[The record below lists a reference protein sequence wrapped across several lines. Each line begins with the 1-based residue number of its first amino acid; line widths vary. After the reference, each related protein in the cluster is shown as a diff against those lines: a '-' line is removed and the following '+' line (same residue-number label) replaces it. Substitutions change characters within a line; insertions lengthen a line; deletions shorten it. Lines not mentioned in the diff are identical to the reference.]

1 MRNKNITFQGLNYT
15 PYGDMSPDGQLESC
29 VGLEMHDG
37 SLRPS
42 TLDGTQY
49 TLPEEQ
55 AGIVLHIIHSTSE
68 YSHFIFLSADR
79 KALYWAVME
88 EGSLSVTEI
97 RTMEAAVDSV
107 KSIGNTL
114 IVLSSS
120 GMHYFLFK
128 DGAYKYLGQKPPEA
142 VIQFT
147 LISERYVTKDEKKFL
162 ITHRNLFK
170 NPPADIYNKT
180 GYMELKDEYSD
191 AITLAESAMAARLV
205 SDASDSGRIVYP
217 VLMRYAY
224 RLYDGSSYI
233 MQSSPVL
240 LVPNTDVAPASIY
253 RAAPDELLQE
263 LVSTANVSLISY
275 EVLSADLE
283 DWKDIISSVDIFM
296 TDQIYSRKSDVK
308 LTHAVRFSYSEAG
321 QSRNYGL
328 FPSLSPHVGPK
339 TLYDS
344 WIDGGNSESESE
356 GYMFTFHSDEMK
368 EYDFLKKISEA
379 SVFYKA
385 KSIKTDEIELNK
397 LTYLFDVEDPD
408 SVRLDNL
415 VFQETLPDDWQSHDT
430 LIPEASFIYNRRLN
444 IANFSRVM
452 FGGYDTTAMM
462 PLIQT
467 EESVTKHYTVYTHI
481 RKESRDIVVR
491 NECSGIQGFY
501 PMYLFYPD
509 ADAYRMTVVEGSGHD
524 PSIKH
529 YGWTFDLTPHPFL
542 NGSYWFSS
550 FAKNTA
556 ASRLLFPPEV
566 TDSSIRYDNSIATSA
581 VDNPFIFPLNGR
593 NTVGIGRILGLAS
606 IVTPL
611 SQGQFGSFDLM
622 IFTDEGNYAATVT
635 DEGGYSNIKPMP
647 RDVCVNPKSITTT
660 DYALVY
666 VSGRGVMTADGS
678 NIYCISEALDGVP
691 DEYFGISGFEP
702 QTFFRDSLIAY
713 DYTGGRLMFSS
724 SVGEKVYVRNKDG
737 LWSTAQWGP
746 FTAVLNVYPYSYIQR
761 GGSILKLDKAYPYDG
776 NQEYEAYLVTRPL
789 KLDSMQKK
797 KIHRLSVEGSV
808 LQDVEILLWGSNDCK
823 DWSYIG
829 ASSYREAAR
838 ILGRSFKYW
847 RIALK
852 VSLTGRQNITGF
864 RLLLSDSKEHRFR

>member
-42 TLDGTQY
+42 ALDGTQY
-49 TLPEEQ
+49 TLPEEH
-55 AGIVLHIIHSTSE
+55 ADLVLHIIHSTSQ

-79 KALYWAVME
+79 KTLYWAVME
-88 EGSLSVTEI
+88 EGGLSVTEI
-97 RTMEAAVDSV
+97 RTMEAAADSV

-114 IVLSSS
+114 MVLSSS

-147 LISERYVTKDEKKFL
+147 LISDRYVTKDEKKFL

-170 NPPADIYNKT
+170 NPPADIYNET

-283 DWKDIISSVDIFM
+283 DWKDIITSVDIFM

-356 GYMFTFHSDEMK
+356 G
-368 EYDFLKKISEA
+368 
-379 SVFYKA
+379 
-385 KSIKTDEIELNK
+385 
-397 LTYLFDVEDPD
+397 
-408 SVRLDNL
+408 
-415 VFQETLPDDWQSHDT
+415 
-430 LIPEASFIYNRRLN
+430 
-444 IANFSRVM
+444 
-452 FGGYDTTAMM
+452 
-462 PLIQT
+462 
-467 EESVTKHYTVYTHI
+467 
-481 RKESRDIVVR
+481 
-491 NECSGIQGFY
+491 
-501 PMYLFYPD
+501 
-509 ADAYRMTVVEGSGHD
+509 
-524 PSIKH
+524 
-529 YGWTFDLTPHPFL
+529 
-542 NGSYWFSS
+542 
-550 FAKNTA
+550 
-556 ASRLLFPPEV
+556 
-566 TDSSIRYDNSIATSA
+566 
-581 VDNPFIFPLNGR
+581 
-593 NTVGIGRILGLAS
+593 
-606 IVTPL
+606 
-611 SQGQFGSFDLM
+611 
-622 IFTDEGNYAATVT
+622 
-635 DEGGYSNIKPMP
+635 
-647 RDVCVNPKSITTT
+647 
-660 DYALVY
+660 
-666 VSGRGVMTADGS
+666 
-678 NIYCISEALDGVP
+678 
-691 DEYFGISGFEP
+691 
-702 QTFFRDSLIAY
+702 
-713 DYTGGRLMFSS
+713 
-724 SVGEKVYVRNKDG
+724 
-737 LWSTAQWGP
+737 
-746 FTAVLNVYPYSYIQR
+746 
-761 GGSILKLDKAYPYDG
+761 
-776 NQEYEAYLVTRPL
+776 
-789 KLDSMQKK
+789 
-797 KIHRLSVEGSV
+797 
-808 LQDVEILLWGSNDCK
+808 
-823 DWSYIG
+823 
-829 ASSYREAAR
+829 
-838 ILGRSFKYW
+838 
-847 RIALK
+847 
-852 VSLTGRQNITGF
+852 
-864 RLLLSDSKEHRFR
+864 

>member
-42 TLDGTQY
+42 VLVGTKY
-49 TLPEEQ
+49 TLPEEH

-79 KALYWAVME
+79 KNLYWAVME

-97 RTMEAAVDSV
+97 RTMESAVDSV

-128 DGAYKYLGQKPPEA
+128 DGAYKYLGQKPPET

-147 LISERYVTKDEKKFL
+147 LVSERVFFKRDKISLLSHKDIVKDVYSDTLYTE
-162 ITHRNLFK
+162 
-170 NPPADIYNKT
+170 T
-180 GYMELKDEYSD
+180 GYMELKDEKTEFVTSEEN
-191 AITLAESAMAARLV
+191 ALVSRLV
-205 SDASDSGRIVYP
+205 SDSNESGRILYP
-217 VLMRYAY
+217 VLVRYAY

-240 LVPNTDVAPASIY
+240 LVPNTDVAPAVIY
-253 RAAPDELLQE
+253 RAGKDIIGSS
-263 LVSTANVSLISY
+263 VYTTANESSISY
-275 EVLSADLE
+275 RFMNSDLD

-296 TDQIYSRKSDVK
+296 TDQIYSRNVDSKI
-308 LTHAVRFSYSEAG
+308 THVIRFSESMAG
-321 QSRNYGL
+321 NSRNYGIFSDL
-328 FPSLSPHVGPK
+328 VPHVGPK
-339 TLYDS
+339 TLYQAWLES
-344 WIDGGNSESESE
+344 GNTDEEG
-356 GYMFTFHSDEMK
+356 GYMYTFYGEKMK
-368 EYDFLKKISEA
+368 PSDFLKKIAEA

-397 LTYLFDVEDPD
+397 DTYLFDVEDPD
-408 SVRLDNL
+408 SVRLDSL
-415 VFQETLPDDWQSHDT
+415 VLQETLPDDWQSHDT

-452 FGGYDTTAMM
+452 FGGYDTAAMM
-462 PLIQT
+462 PLVQT

-524 PSIKH
+524 PSTKR

-550 FAKNTA
+550 FAKDTA

-566 TDSSIRYDNSIATSA
+566 TDSSLRYDNSIATSA

-713 DYTGGRLMFSS
+713 DYTGNRLIFGSPVS
-724 SVGEKVYVRNKDG
+724 ENAYIRNRDG
-737 LWSTAQWGP
+737 LWSMARWGA
-746 FTAVLNVYPYSYIQR
+746 FTAVLNVYPYSYIQQ
-761 GGSILKLDKAYPYDG
+761 GSTILKLDKPYPYDASKD
-776 NQEYEAYLVTRPL
+776 YDAWFVTRPL
-789 KLDSMQKK
+789 KLDSMQRKK
-797 KIHRLSVEGSV
+797 LHRISVEGSV
-808 LQDVEILLWGSNDCK
+808 LKKVEILLFGSNDG
-823 DWSYIG
+823 DGWAYLGGSL
-829 ASSYREAAR
+829 SREIIR
-838 ILGRSFKYW
+838 VPGYSFKYW
-847 RIALK
+847 RVLLK
-852 VSLTGRQNITGF
+852 ATLTGRQNISGF
-864 RLLLSDSKEHRFR
+864 RIRLEDSNDRRFR